1 MPVLTL
7 SDGSV
12 LSFVARARSRLE
24 PQRQDELLQM
34 LDAPEARQVALVLL
48 KREDAG
54 VAADAREAA
63 RQLEIWADSF

>member
-12 LSFVARARSRLE
+12 LSFVARARSRLA